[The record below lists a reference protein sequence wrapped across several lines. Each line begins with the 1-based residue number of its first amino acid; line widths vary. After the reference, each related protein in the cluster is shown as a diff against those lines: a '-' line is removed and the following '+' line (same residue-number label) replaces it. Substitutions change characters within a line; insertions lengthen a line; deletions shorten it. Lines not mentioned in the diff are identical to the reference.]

1 MMMMMMMT
9 KKNDADD
16 DDVDDKMI
24 NILSRLFA
32 YNFLSAPLTLWRI
45 TF

>member
-1 MMMMMMMT
+1 MIMMMT
-9 KKNDADD
+9 KNDADD

-32 YNFLSAPLTLWRI
+32 YNF
-45 TF
+45 

>member
-1 MMMMMMMT
+1 MIMMM

-32 YNFLSAPLTLWRI
+32 YNF
-45 TF
+45 

>member
-1 MMMMMMMT
+1 MMIMMMT
-9 KKNDADD
+9 KNDADD

-32 YNFLSAPLTLWRI
+32 YNF
-45 TF
+45 